1 VKIELKTHSKKPQ
14 NYANTYDKLTNNTY
28 QLMKIRFIGGAGTV
42 TGSKTLIESN
52 GIRILIDCG
61 QFQGIKPLRE
71 RNWEP
76 LPILPSS
83 IDFVL
88 LTHGHLDHCGWLPRL
103 VNQGFK
109 GKIYCTS
116 PTKDITKLIL
126 LDSAKIQEED
136 ANKANKENYSKHE
149 IAEPLYTVE
158 QVEAVFPLFR
168 IIKINEVVNL
178 DAEISAI
185 YTNAGHII
193 GACTIELKLEN
204 KTLVFSG
211 DIGRDNDL
219 LVFPPIKPN
228 KGDYIFLESTYGNR
242 LHPDTDTKAELEMYI
257 NNTVRKNG
265 TIIIP
270 SFAVERAQ
278 TIMYLLWQ
286 LKEEN
291 RIPNIPYI
299 IDTPMG
305 ISVLDIFA
313 NNRNWHKLPEEHF
326 VAMCNMFAMITDY
339 KETIE
344 TIYNKSP
351 KVVIAASGMI
361 TGGRVLSYLEQYI
374 GLPETTV
381 IIIGYQAEGT
391 RGRKLLEGAT
401 EIKIHGKYYEVKA
414 NILEIESLSAHADQ
428 KGLLDWL
435 SEFKTKPTKVF
446 LVHGENQAAD
456 ELRIKIKEQYGFEC
470 SVPLLGQEIEL

>member
-1 VKIELKTHSKKPQ
+1 
-14 NYANTYDKLTNNTY
+14 
-28 QLMKIRFIGGAGTV
+28 MKIRFIGGAGTV
-42 TGSKTLIESN
+42 TGSKTLVESN

-71 RNWEP
+71 LNWEP

-116 PTKDITKLIL
+116 PTKDIAKLIL
-126 LDSAKIQEED
+126 LDSAKIQEEE
-136 ANKANKENYSKHE
+136 ANKANEMHYSKHE
-149 IAEPLYTVE
+149 IAEPLYNVDQAE
-158 QVEAVFPLFR
+158 KVFPHFR
-168 IIKINEVVNL
+168 VIKTNEIVTL
-178 DAEISAI
+178 DPQITAV
-185 YTNAGHII
+185 YTNAGHIL
-193 GACTIELKLEN
+193 GACSIELTIEN
-204 KTLVFSG
+204 KILVFSG

-219 LVFPPIKPN
+219 LVFSPVKP
-228 KGDYIFLESTYGNR
+228 KKADYIFLESTYGNR
-242 LHPDTDTKAELEMYI
+242 LHPETDVKGELEMYI
-257 NNTVRKNG
+257 NNTVQKGG

-278 TIMYLLWQ
+278 TVMYLLWL
-286 LKEEN
+286 LKEEGK
-291 RIPNIPYI
+291 IPNIPYI

-305 ISVLDIFA
+305 IKVLDVFA
-313 NNRNWHKLPEEHF
+313 NNRTWHKIPEEDF
-326 VAMCNMFAMITDY
+326 TAMCNMFTMVSDY
-339 KETIE
+339 QETID
-344 TIYNKSP
+344 TIYNKQP

-361 TGGRVLSYLEQYI
+361 TGGRVLSYLERYI

-391 RGRKLLEGAT
+391 RGRKLLEGAS

-428 KGLLDWL
+428 KGLLNWL
-435 SEFKTKPTKVF
+435 SELETKPTKVF

-456 ELRIKIKEQYGFEC
+456 ELRIKIKEQFGFDC
-470 SVPLLGQEIEL
+470 TVPLLGQEVEL